1 MRIRFKRKKQT
12 DVGTIVLHW
21 WLAGSLV
28 VSTLTGLRFAVDM
41 PDTGYLA
48 ALEPYLPVAKIWI
61 IHISAGVSVMALAI
75 AYLYYLRSTGLSR
88 RIWPDRARLAAL
100 KTPGPARWG
109 AVNVLLYWV
118 LFACLIAQIVT
129 GLLLHRGYGGEIV
142 DLHLLVTW
150 VIVGYAVAHVLA
162 HFAMGGT
169 TQLMRVLRPSRV
181 PSPSSDAVSG
191 FSQAPFH
198 KPSSLAGARILALS
212 GIAGMLVG
220 GAYLYLDRMSRDVL
234 YVGRIDKAAAEGL
247 NTDLWNGVWT
257 DARPLYVH
265 TNQGV
270 NLGGSGASL
279 VEIRA
284 VHDEDT
290 IYFAFTWE
298 DPTRSLK
305 HAPLIKAED
314 GWHALFARPKEDR
327 QAGFQAVST
336 RTEYTSNAHSNLE
349 GGLNEDKFAIMLAN
363 VEKPFGPGAFHPG
376 TKPLHDKPASFSGR
390 GQHYT
395 EDGTSVNLWL
405 WHSDGAESGRCENNR
420 VGPPT
425 KPTAAELRGESLYKG
440 GYAGMPA
447 QAVDYENFT
456 PQSPRDPAVAV
467 QPARLPRD
475 IAATRVAMGQ
485 IDFDPE
491 HGDQENTRWYLR
503 EEESLPYAPEL
514 DARIPV
520 GTVIPGVVSVAPRTP
535 LAWDVQCHAQWASG
549 RWTLIAQ
556 RKLDTH
562 HGDDVAISRK
572 TFMWVGVFDHTAA
585 NHTRHIRPLRLEM
598 NP

>member
-1 MRIRFKRKKQT
+1 MRFKRKKQT
-12 DVGTIVLHW
+12 DAGTILLHW
-21 WLAGSLV
+21 LLAGSLV
-28 VSTLTGLRFAVDM
+28 VSTLTGLRFAVQM

-48 ALEPYLPVAKIWI
+48 WVEPMLPVAKIWI
-61 IHISAGVSVMALAI
+61 IHIFAGVSVMALAI
-75 AYLYYLRSTGLSR
+75 AYLFYLRSTGLSR

-118 LFACLIAQIVT
+118 LFACLAAQIVT
-129 GLLLHRGYGGEIV
+129 GLMLHRGYGGEFV
-142 DLHLLVTW
+142 DLHLVVTF
-150 VIVGYAVAHVLA
+150 VIIGYAVAHVLA

-169 TQLMRVLRPSRV
+169 TQLMRVLRPSAI
-181 PSPSSDAVSG
+181 PSASNAGAAASK
-191 FSQAPFH
+191 APFH
-198 KPSSLAGARILALS
+198 KKSSLAGARILALS

-247 NTDLWNGVWT
+247 NTDLWNGVWS
-257 DARPLYVH
+257 DARPLLVH

-305 HAPLIKAED
+305 HAPLVKAED
-314 GWHALFARPKEDR
+314 GWHALFSKPRDER
-327 QAGFQAVST
+327 QSGFQNVST
-336 RTEYTSNAHSNLE
+336 RTEYSTESHSNLE

-376 TKPLHDKPASFSGR
+376 AKPLHDKPASFSGR

-395 EDGTSVNLWL
+395 EDGSSVNLWL
-405 WHSDGAESGRCENNR
+405 WHADGMESGRCENNR

-425 KPTAAELRGESLYKG
+425 KPTTAELRGQTLYKG
-440 GYAGMPA
+440 GYAGLPA

-467 QPARLPRD
+467 QPVRLPRD
-475 IAATRVAMGQ
+475 LAAARAAMGQ
-485 IDFDPE
+485 IDLDPE
-491 HGDQENTRWYLR
+491 HGDQDITRWYLR
-503 EEESLPYAPEL
+503 EEESAPYAPEI

-520 GTVIPGVVSVAPRTP
+520 GTVVPGLVAVAPRS
-535 LAWDVQCHAQWASG
+535 LLDWDVQCRARWASG
-549 RWTLIAQ
+549 RWTLLAQ

-562 HGDDVAISRK
+562 HGDDIAISRK